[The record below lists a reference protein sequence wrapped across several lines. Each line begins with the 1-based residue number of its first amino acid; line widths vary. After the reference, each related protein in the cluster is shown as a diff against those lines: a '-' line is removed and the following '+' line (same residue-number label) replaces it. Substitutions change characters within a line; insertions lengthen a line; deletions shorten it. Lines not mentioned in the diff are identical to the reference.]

1 MQRKML
7 KSKIH
12 RARVTDSNLSYE
24 GSITID
30 SLLLKAANIVP
41 FEQVHVYNIFNGERF
56 STYVVGGRPDSG
68 VICLNGAAARK
79 AAVDDLII
87 ICSYIGLDDAECE
100 DYEAHNVYVD
110 NNNRITDGPE
120 TTD

>member
-12 RARVTDSNLSYE
+12 RVKVTDANLSYE

-30 SLLLKAANIVP
+30 SLLLEAANIVP
-41 FEQVHVYNIFNGERF
+41 FEQVHVYNTHNGERF
-56 STYVVGGRPDSG
+56 STYVLKGDPGSG

-79 AAVDDLII
+79 VAKDDIVI
-87 ICSYIGLDDAECE
+87 ICSYIGLEDSECL

-110 NNNRITDGPE
+110 EANQITKVS
-120 TTD
+120 

>member
-12 RARVTDSNLSYE
+12 RVRVTDANLSYE
-24 GSITID
+24 GSVTID
-30 SLLLKAANIVP
+30 SLLMEAANIVP
-41 FEQVHVYNIFNGERF
+41 FEQVHIYNIHNGERF
-56 STYVVGGRPDSG
+56 STYVLRGEAGSG

-79 AAVDDLII
+79 VAKDDLVI
-87 ICSYIGLDDAECE
+87 ICSYIGLDDTECQ

-110 NNNRITDGPE
+110 ENNKITK
-120 TTD
+120 TT

>member
-12 RARVTDSNLSYE
+12 RARVTESNVSYE

-30 SLLLKAANIVP
+30 SLLLKAANIAP
-41 FEQVHVYNIFNGERF
+41 FEQVHVYNIHNGERF
-56 STYVVGGRPDSG
+56 STYVVSGGPGSG

-79 AAVDDLII
+79 VVVDDLII
-87 ICSYIGLDDAECE
+87 ICSYVGLDDSECE

-110 NNNRITDGPE
+110 ENNKITK
-120 TTD
+120 TT